1 MTVSSGTGGE
11 VVNAQVCKTCT
22 RGFNSRPVL
31 QQFFLFLAEIPLKK
45 KPGISGEV
53 ANAQVCK
60 TCIRGFNSR
69 LVLQQSS
76 GPATRGCMKES
87 EHGYLW

>member
-1 MTVSSGTGGE
+1 VGFLLLGAILFLFSIYVSGTDGE
-11 VVNAQVCKTCT
+11 VV
-22 RGFNSRPVL
+22 
-31 QQFFLFLAEIPLKK
+31 
-45 KPGISGEV
+45 
-53 ANAQVCK
+53 NAQVCK